1 MGFIALKDQGI
12 VKVSARM
19 TAKGVVEF
27 WCREKIS
34 RLDYRNISFSEPW
47 SYLAENSER
56 AKLEDLK
63 ALVAWHF
70 LDKGLVNETW
80 VQKDNWFMN
89 LYMASRLV
97 GLGLGTLVEEGEEEE
112 GEEAGGGGEGHE
124 TTDHGDRAS
133 VVGVLDKAHVGER

>member
-1 MGFIALKDQGI
+1 
-12 VKVSARM
+12 
-19 TAKGVVEF
+19 
-27 WCREKIS
+27 
-34 RLDYRNISFSEPW
+34 
-47 SYLAENSER
+47 
-56 AKLEDLK
+56 
-63 ALVAWHF
+63 VAWHF
-70 LDKGLVNETW
+70 LDKGLVKEIW

-97 GLGLGTLVEEGEEEE
+97 GLGLGTLVEE

>member
-63 ALVAWHF
+63 ALVA
-70 LDKGLVNETW
+70 
-80 VQKDNWFMN
+80 
-89 LYMASRLV
+89 
-97 GLGLGTLVEEGEEEE
+97 
-112 GEEAGGGGEGHE
+112 
-124 TTDHGDRAS
+124 
-133 VVGVLDKAHVGER
+133 

>member
-1 MGFIALKDQGI
+1 
-12 VKVSARM
+12 
-19 TAKGVVEF
+19 
-27 WCREKIS
+27 
-34 RLDYRNISFSEPW
+34 
-47 SYLAENSER
+47 
-56 AKLEDLK
+56 
-63 ALVAWHF
+63 
-70 LDKGLVNETW
+70 
-80 VQKDNWFMN
+80 MN

>member
-1 MGFIALKDQGI
+1 
-12 VKVSARM
+12 
-19 TAKGVVEF
+19 
-27 WCREKIS
+27 
-34 RLDYRNISFSEPW
+34 
-47 SYLAENSER
+47 
-56 AKLEDLK
+56 
-63 ALVAWHF
+63 VAWHF
-70 LDKGLVNETW
+70 LDKGLVKEIW

-112 GEEAGGGGEGHE
+112 GEEAGGGGKGHE